1 MENQQTK
8 YTDTKIGELLHN
20 GTPQSQIAAETGL
33 TAAKISTL
41 KQQYLNAYLLD
52 VEQKKHQ
59 ATKIQ
64 LTNANTKAVTAEALR
79 SENEQLK
86 QQIGTLKAAK
96 TKLQA
101 TDNELQ
107 LTTDKLQASETN
119 LQEVVR
125 RLQQSETTLQE
136 VTERLQVSD
145 AKLQQVTTNET
156 ELTKHLQVTDAKLQE
171 VTTKL
176 QDTRQQLQEVEEE
189 RDQYGATLQSL
200 VYIRKP
206 ILEQRTLTHPR
217 FLLWAIFFFEGYNGW
232 QLYENMKLQQFP
244 YFMAFV
250 FATFFG
256 LASVTA
262 LAANHRWGVI
272 LCVTAAFFS
281 NAIHTNLFGVLSL
294 ESVFYTLLPCL
305 LILLFADM
313 YKNKNIS

>member
-1 MENQQTK
+1 MAATVQNNTSAQ
-8 YTDTKIGELLHN
+8 IGKRLADGE
-20 GTPQSQIAAETGL
+20 QAQKIAAEFGMTE
-33 TAAKISTL
+33 TSFSRSRS
-41 KQQYLNAYLLD
+41 QYYEAYILSLQTELN
-52 VEQKKHQ
+52 
-59 ATKIQ
+59 
-64 LTNANTKAVTAEALR
+64 
-79 SENEQLK
+79 
-86 QQIGTLKAAK
+86 AAK
-96 TKLQA
+96 TAATQLQGVNNGLQKSCDKLQA
-101 TDNELQ
+101 TVTELQ
-107 LTTDKLQASETN
+107 TNASTTTVTAEQLQVMETN
-119 LQEVVR
+119 LHEVTR
-125 RLQQSETTLQE
+125 RLQQSETN
-136 VTERLQVSD
+136 LQVVS
-145 AKLQQVTTNET
+145 ER
-156 ELTKHLQVTDAKLQE
+156 LQVTDAKLQE

-232 QLYENMKLQQFP
+232 QLLSNMQLQSFP
-244 YFMAFV
+244 YAMAVV

-281 NAIHTNLFGVLSL
+281 NAIHADLFGVLSL

>member
-1 MENQQTK
+1 MQPTAATNTAA
-8 YTDTKIGELLHN
+8 I
-20 GTPQSQIAAETGL
+20 SAAEVGRRLANGEQGQAIAKELGL
-33 TAAKISTL
+33 TETAFSKLRSTYYHAYINLL
-41 KQQYLNAYLLD
+41 K
-52 VEQKKHQ
+52 
-59 ATKIQ
+59 
-64 LTNANTKAVTAEALR
+64 AEAEQAKADADKAKQMATQLQGTKEGLQKSCER
-79 SENEQLK
+79 LQVELNQLQQSATNLQAKGEQL
-86 QQIGTLKAAK
+86 QVT
-96 TKLQA
+96 
-101 TDNELQ
+101 
-107 LTTDKLQASETN
+107 ETN
-119 LQEVVR
+119 LQAMAS
-125 RLQQSETTLQE
+125 RLQQSETN
-136 VTERLQVSD
+136 LQVVS
-145 AKLQQVTTNET
+145 ER
-156 ELTKHLQVTDAKLQE
+156 LQVTDAKLQE

-281 NAIHTNLFGVLSL
+281 NAIHADLFTYPSL
-294 ESVFYTLLPCL
+294 QGGFYTLLPFL

-313 YKNKNIS
+313 YKKINIS

>member
-1 MENQQTK
+1 MQEQTK
-8 YTDTKIGELLHN
+8 FTDAKIGELLHN

-64 LTNANTKAVTAEALR
+64 LTNANTKAVTADALR

-107 LTTDKLQASETN
+107 LTAEKLQASETN

>member
-1 MENQQTK
+1 MQEQTK
-8 YTDTKIGELLHN
+8 YTDEKIGELLHN

-107 LTTDKLQASETN
+107 VTAEKLQASETN
-119 LQEVVR
+119 LQEVVK
-125 RLQQSETTLQE
+125 RLQQSETNLQE

-145 AKLQQVTTNET
+145 AKLQEVTTNET

-176 QDTRQQLQEVEEE
+176 QQSETDLQQVTTKLQDAHQQLQV
-189 RDQYGATLQSL
+189 QKA
-200 VYIRKP
+200 P
-206 ILEQRTLTHPR
+206 IKEQKILTHPR
-217 FLLWAIFFFEGYNGW
+217 FLLWAIIGFETYNAW
-232 QLYENMKLQQFP
+232 QLLSNMQLQSFP
-244 YFMAFV
+244 YAMAVV

-281 NAIHTNLFGVLSL
+281 NAIHADFFTYPSL
-294 ESVFYTLLPCL
+294 QGGFYTLLPCL

-313 YKNKNIS
+313 YKKINIS

>member
-1 MENQQTK
+1 MQPTAATNTAA
-8 YTDTKIGELLHN
+8 I
-20 GTPQSQIAAETGL
+20 SAAEVGRRLANGEQGQAIAKELGL
-33 TAAKISTL
+33 TETAFSKLRSTYYHAYINLL
-41 KQQYLNAYLLD
+41 K
-52 VEQKKHQ
+52 
-59 ATKIQ
+59 
-64 LTNANTKAVTAEALR
+64 AEAEQAKADADKAKQMATQLQGTKEGLQKSCER
-79 SENEQLK
+79 LQVELNQLQQSATNLQAKGEQL
-86 QQIGTLKAAK
+86 QVT
-96 TKLQA
+96 
-101 TDNELQ
+101 
-107 LTTDKLQASETN
+107 ETN
-119 LQEVVR
+119 LQAMAS
-125 RLQQSETTLQE
+125 RLQQSETN
-136 VTERLQVSD
+136 LQVVS
-145 AKLQQVTTNET
+145 ER
-156 ELTKHLQVTDAKLQE
+156 LQVTDAKLQE

-244 YFMAFV
+244 YFMAFE

-281 NAIHTNLFGVLSL
+281 NAIHADFFTYPSL
-294 ESVFYTLLPCL
+294 QGGFYTLLPCL

-313 YKNKNIS
+313 YKKINIS

>member
-1 MENQQTK
+1 MAATVQNNTSAQ
-8 YTDTKIGELLHN
+8 IGKRLADGE
-20 GTPQSQIAAETGL
+20 QAQKIAAEFGMTE
-33 TAAKISTL
+33 TSFSRSRS
-41 KQQYLNAYLLD
+41 QYYEAYILSLQTELN
-52 VEQKKHQ
+52 
-59 ATKIQ
+59 
-64 LTNANTKAVTAEALR
+64 
-79 SENEQLK
+79 
-86 QQIGTLKAAK
+86 AAK
-96 TKLQA
+96 TAATQLQGVNNGLQKSCDKLQA
-101 TDNELQ
+101 TVTELQ
-107 LTTDKLQASETN
+107 TNASTTTVTAEQLQVMETN
-119 LQEVVR
+119 LHEVTR
-125 RLQQSETTLQE
+125 RLQQSETN
-136 VTERLQVSD
+136 LQVVS
-145 AKLQQVTTNET
+145 ER
-156 ELTKHLQVTDAKLQE
+156 LQVTDAKLQE

-281 NAIHTNLFGVLSL
+281 NAIHADLFTYPSL
-294 ESVFYTLLPCL
+294 QGGFYTLLPCL

-313 YKNKNIS
+313 YKKINIY

>member
-1 MENQQTK
+1 MAATVQNNTSAQ
-8 YTDTKIGELLHN
+8 IGKRLADGE
-20 GTPQSQIAAETGL
+20 QAQKIAAEFGMTE
-33 TAAKISTL
+33 TSFSRSRS
-41 KQQYLNAYLLD
+41 QYYEAYILSLQTELN
-52 VEQKKHQ
+52 
-59 ATKIQ
+59 
-64 LTNANTKAVTAEALR
+64 
-79 SENEQLK
+79 
-86 QQIGTLKAAK
+86 AAK
-96 TKLQA
+96 TAATQLQGVNNGLQKSCDKLQA
-101 TDNELQ
+101 TVTELQ
-107 LTTDKLQASETN
+107 TNASTTTVTAEQLQVMETN
-119 LQEVVR
+119 LHEVTR
-125 RLQQSETTLQE
+125 RLQQSETN
-136 VTERLQVSD
+136 LQVVS
-145 AKLQQVTTNET
+145 ER
-156 ELTKHLQVTDAKLQE
+156 LQVTDAKLQE

-262 LAANHRWGVI
+262 LAANHRWGVV

-281 NAIHTNLFGVLSL
+281 NAIHSSLFEYPSLSGL
-294 ESVFYTLLPCL
+294 FYTLLPCL

-313 YKNKNIS
+313 YKKINIS

>member
-1 MENQQTK
+1 MAATVQNNTSAQ
-8 YTDTKIGELLHN
+8 IGKRLADGE
-20 GTPQSQIAAETGL
+20 QAQKIAAEFGMTE
-33 TAAKISTL
+33 TSFSRSRS
-41 KQQYLNAYLLD
+41 QYYEAYILSLQTELN
-52 VEQKKHQ
+52 
-59 ATKIQ
+59 
-64 LTNANTKAVTAEALR
+64 
-79 SENEQLK
+79 
-86 QQIGTLKAAK
+86 AAK
-96 TKLQA
+96 TAATQLQGVNNGLQKSCDKLQA
-101 TDNELQ
+101 TVTELQ
-107 LTTDKLQASETN
+107 TNASTTTVTAEQLQVMETN
-119 LQEVVR
+119 LHEVTR
-125 RLQQSETTLQE
+125 RLQQSETN
-136 VTERLQVSD
+136 LQVVS
-145 AKLQQVTTNET
+145 ER
-156 ELTKHLQVTDAKLQE
+156 LQVTDAKLQE

>member
-1 MENQQTK
+1 MAATVQNNTSAQ
-8 YTDTKIGELLHN
+8 IGKRLADGE
-20 GTPQSQIAAETGL
+20 QAQKIAAEFGMTE
-33 TAAKISTL
+33 TSFSRSRS
-41 KQQYLNAYLLD
+41 QYYEAYILSLQTELN
-52 VEQKKHQ
+52 
-59 ATKIQ
+59 
-64 LTNANTKAVTAEALR
+64 
-79 SENEQLK
+79 
-86 QQIGTLKAAK
+86 AAK
-96 TKLQA
+96 TAATQLQGVNNGLQKSCDKLQA
-101 TDNELQ
+101 TVTELQ
-107 LTTDKLQASETN
+107 TNASTTTVTAEQLQVMETN
-119 LQEVVR
+119 LHEVTR
-125 RLQQSETTLQE
+125 RLQQSETN
-136 VTERLQVSD
+136 LQVVS
-145 AKLQQVTTNET
+145 ER
-156 ELTKHLQVTDAKLQE
+156 LQVTDAKLQE

-281 NAIHTNLFGVLSL
+281 NAIHADLFGVLSL

>member
-1 MENQQTK
+1 MQEQTK
-8 YTDTKIGELLHN
+8 YTDEKIGELLHN

-64 LTNANTKAVTAEALR
+64 LTNANTKAVTADALR

-96 TKLQA
+96 TKLQF

-145 AKLQQVTTNET
+145 AKFQQVTTN
-156 ELTKHLQVTDAKLQE
+156 
-171 VTTKL
+171 
-176 QDTRQQLQEVEEE
+176 
-189 RDQYGATLQSL
+189 
-200 VYIRKP
+200 
-206 ILEQRTLTHPR
+206 
-217 FLLWAIFFFEGYNGW
+217 
-232 QLYENMKLQQFP
+232 
-244 YFMAFV
+244 
-250 FATFFG
+250 
-256 LASVTA
+256 
-262 LAANHRWGVI
+262 
-272 LCVTAAFFS
+272 
-281 NAIHTNLFGVLSL
+281 
-294 ESVFYTLLPCL
+294 
-305 LILLFADM
+305 
-313 YKNKNIS
+313 

>member
-1 MENQQTK
+1 MAATVQNNTSAQ
-8 YTDTKIGELLHN
+8 IGKRLAVGE
-20 GTPQSQIAAETGL
+20 QAKRIAAAFGL
-33 TAAKISTL
+33 AESSFSRSRS
-41 KQQYLNAYLLD
+41 QYYEAYILSLQTELN
-52 VEQKKHQ
+52 
-59 ATKIQ
+59 
-64 LTNANTKAVTAEALR
+64 
-79 SENEQLK
+79 
-86 QQIGTLKAAK
+86 AAK
-96 TKLQA
+96 TAATQLQGVNNGLQKSCDKLQA
-101 TDNELQ
+101 TVTELQ
-107 LTTDKLQASETN
+107 TNASTTTVTAEQLQVMETN
-119 LQEVVR
+119 LHEVTR
-125 RLQQSETTLQE
+125 RLQQSETN
-136 VTERLQVSD
+136 LQVVS
-145 AKLQQVTTNET
+145 ER
-156 ELTKHLQVTDAKLQE
+156 LQVTDAKLQE

>member
-1 MENQQTK
+1 MAATVQNNTSAQ
-8 YTDTKIGELLHN
+8 IGKRLADGE
-20 GTPQSQIAAETGL
+20 QAQKIAAEFGMTE
-33 TAAKISTL
+33 TSFSRSRS
-41 KQQYLNAYLLD
+41 QYYEAYILSLQTELN
-52 VEQKKHQ
+52 
-59 ATKIQ
+59 
-64 LTNANTKAVTAEALR
+64 
-79 SENEQLK
+79 
-86 QQIGTLKAAK
+86 AAK
-96 TKLQA
+96 TAATQLQGVNNGLQKSCDKLQA
-101 TDNELQ
+101 TVTELQ
-107 LTTDKLQASETN
+107 TNASTTTVTAEQLQVMETN
-119 LQEVVR
+119 LHEVTR
-125 RLQQSETTLQE
+125 RLQQSETN
-136 VTERLQVSD
+136 LQVVS
-145 AKLQQVTTNET
+145 ER
-156 ELTKHLQVTDAKLQE
+156 LQVTDAKLQE

-206 ILEQRTLTHPR
+206 ILEQRTLTHQR

-281 NAIHTNLFGVLSL
+281 NAIHTNLFGILSL
-294 ESVFYTLLPCL
+294 ESGFYTLLPCL

-313 YKNKNIS
+313 YKKTNIY

>member
-1 MENQQTK
+1 MAATVQNNTSAQ
-8 YTDTKIGELLHN
+8 IGKRLADGE
-20 GTPQSQIAAETGL
+20 QAQKIAAEFGMTE
-33 TAAKISTL
+33 TSFSRSRS
-41 KQQYLNAYLLD
+41 QYYEAYILSLQTELN
-52 VEQKKHQ
+52 
-59 ATKIQ
+59 
-64 LTNANTKAVTAEALR
+64 
-79 SENEQLK
+79 
-86 QQIGTLKAAK
+86 AAK
-96 TKLQA
+96 TAATQLQGVNNGLQKSCDKLQA
-101 TDNELQ
+101 TVTELQ
-107 LTTDKLQASETN
+107 TNASTTTVTAEQLQVMETN
-119 LQEVVR
+119 LHEVTR
-125 RLQQSETTLQE
+125 RLQQSETN
-136 VTERLQVSD
+136 LQVVS
-145 AKLQQVTTNET
+145 ER
-156 ELTKHLQVTDAKLQE
+156 LQVTDAKLQE

-281 NAIHTNLFGVLSL
+281 NAIHADLFGVLSL

-313 YKNKNIS
+313 YKNKNTL

>member
-1 MENQQTK
+1 MAATVQNNTSAQ
-8 YTDTKIGELLHN
+8 IGKRLADGE
-20 GTPQSQIAAETGL
+20 QAQKIAAEFGMTE
-33 TAAKISTL
+33 TSFSRSRS
-41 KQQYLNAYLLD
+41 QYYEAYILSLQTELN
-52 VEQKKHQ
+52 
-59 ATKIQ
+59 
-64 LTNANTKAVTAEALR
+64 
-79 SENEQLK
+79 
-86 QQIGTLKAAK
+86 AAK
-96 TKLQA
+96 TAATQLHGVNNGLQKSCDKLQA
-101 TDNELQ
+101 TVTELQ
-107 LTTDKLQASETN
+107 TNASTTTVTAEQLQVMETN
-119 LQEVVR
+119 LHEVTR
-125 RLQQSETTLQE
+125 RLQQSETN
-136 VTERLQVSD
+136 LQVVS
-145 AKLQQVTTNET
+145 ER
-156 ELTKHLQVTDAKLQE
+156 LQVTDAKLQE

-281 NAIHTNLFGVLSL
+281 NAIHADLFTYPSL
-294 ESVFYTLLPCL
+294 QGGFYTLLPCL

-313 YKNKNIS
+313 YKKINIS